1 LVKLLQVCLKH
12 PHNMEV
18 MKVEYS
24 SDKEMDPPSS
34 DCEFEPRIIDDCHH
48 SEHITLPTF
57 HAVKIEFRV
66 RCI

>member
-1 LVKLLQVCLKH
+1 
-12 PHNMEV
+12 MEV
-18 MKVEYS
+18 MKVDCS
-24 SDKEMDPPSS
+24 SDKEMDPLAS
-34 DCEFEPRIIDDCHH
+34 DCEFEPDSIDDYHH